1 MSPRFDFCYIYVS
14 QVIMATVWFL
24 LLLAIFSQ
32 TAINGQEEPDEE
44 PCKDEGL
51 LGKLETDLETILARH
66 QQLILGQQQLRRRIQ
81 ECKSRPRPVTTG
93 EQLHVFFWLCTFA
106 QRIQLAIQLLRG
118 PPTPYRVSLG
128 RTLCGSIEAVS
139 VVWHVTVCKSRKM
152 RKKPEGQSSRSLCRL
167 ILTEN
172 IIPCVLIV
180 YFVTADAPTTST
192 TTTRAGES
200 DMVLQ
205 LIGLHVFH
213 FKS

>member
-93 EQLHVFFWLCTFA
+93 EQLHVFF
-106 QRIQLAIQLLRG
+106 
-118 PPTPYRVSLG
+118 
-128 RTLCGSIEAVS
+128 
-139 VVWHVTVCKSRKM
+139 
-152 RKKPEGQSSRSLCRL
+152 
-167 ILTEN
+167 
-172 IIPCVLIV
+172 
-180 YFVTADAPTTST
+180 
-192 TTTRAGES
+192 
-200 DMVLQ
+200 
-205 LIGLHVFH
+205 
-213 FKS
+213 